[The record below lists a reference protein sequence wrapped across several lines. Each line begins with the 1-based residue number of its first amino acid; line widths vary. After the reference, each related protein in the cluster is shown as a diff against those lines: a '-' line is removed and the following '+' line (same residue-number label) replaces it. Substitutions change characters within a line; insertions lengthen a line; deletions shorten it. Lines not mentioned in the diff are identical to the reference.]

1 MQQNI
6 NGYLVKKYASILLAI
21 TTLIPIIYVL
31 DTRWRYVPFT
41 IAVSIFISSGLFS
54 ITRRALFSTILGM
67 SIVLVLAAISYAKF
81 KLKGFALHY
90 YDFVFTGFDTD
101 AVRFLAIQ
109 YPLLAFLLVSVI
121 VCLVA
126 LLAYVFLRERP
137 ADLSAP
143 RRLSLV
149 ALAAVAVVGSHM
161 EPKPGEPE
169 HLPYAAGYNGSAFF
183 LSLSDMRFP
192 LGGLEIT
199 KRVYASATPESIDAS
214 ITCGDN
220 RPDVIMILSESQTDL
235 TNFPQL
241 NIPPDL
247 KASFRSQ
254 DGRHHPLYV
263 EVFGGS
269 TWVTNFS
276 VMTGLS
282 ASDFGWQRDY
292 VTQLMENRIR
302 GSLPETF
309 AHCGYRTVTV
319 MPVPYNFV
327 NEGPFLRSIGVHE
340 VIDETAFDLPKEGPH
355 RLSDV
360 PYFDF
365 VEALVKEHQ
374 ATDGRPL
381 FVAMQTLATHAPYDV
396 FSAPEGEADDANYSD
411 DAATNEYVRRVAE
424 TRARLQDFLAEREKA
439 PGKNGTVIVEYG
451 DHQSVGTIKY
461 LSQLMNDA
469 PMFLDPRALTFR
481 TFFAVHSY
489 GHFVDYS
496 ALEMPIDAA
505 FLSATVIHAAGL
517 PTSEIFQDLARLRD
531 ACSGRFSSCPNR
543 ALIDDHLKRRVN
555 SGLLSVE

>member
-1 MQQNI
+1 MRRNMHC
-6 NGYLVKKYASILLAI
+6 NPLSKYALIIVLLIAMI
-21 TTLIPIIYVL
+21 ATIHAL
-31 DTRWRYVPFT
+31 DTRWRYVPYT
-41 IAVSIFISSGLFS
+41 ISISILLSSLIFS
-54 ITRRALFSTILGM
+54 ITRRSLFSTLVGI
-67 SIVLVLAAISYAKF
+67 SVVLVLAAISYAKF
-81 KLKGFALHY
+81 ELKGFALHY

-101 AVRFLAIQ
+101 AVRFLATQ
-109 YPLLAFLLVSVI
+109 YSLLAFLLVSGI
-121 VCLVA
+121 ACLVA
-126 LLAYVFLRERP
+126 LLVYSFLRERP
-137 ADLSAP
+137 AALSV
-143 RRLSLV
+143 RKRLGLI

-183 LSLSDMRFP
+183 LSLSDIRFP
-192 LGGLEIT
+192 LDGLEIT
-199 KRVYASATPESIDAS
+199 KRVYASAVHESLDAS
-214 ITCGDN
+214 INCGN
-220 RPDVIMILSESQTDL
+220 KRPDVIMILSESQTDL

-241 NIPPDL
+241 NIPAEL

-292 VTQLMENRIR
+292 VTQLMESRIR

-309 AHCGYRTVTV
+309 SHCGYRTVSV

-327 NEGPFLRSIGVHE
+327 NEGPFLRSIGFQE
-340 VIDETAFDLPKEGPH
+340 VIDETALDLPKEGLQG
-355 RLSDV
+355 LSDA
-360 PYFDF
+360 PYFNF
-365 VEALVKEHQ
+365 VETLVKDHQ
-374 ATDGRPL
+374 AADERPL

-396 FSAPEGEADDANYSD
+396 ALAPGGDASGSSYSD

-424 TRARLQDFLAEREKA
+424 SRARLQDFLAEREKA
-439 PGKNGTVIVEYG
+439 PGRNGTVIIEYG

-461 LSQLMNDA
+461 LNQLMNGA

-496 ALEMPIDAA
+496 QLEEPIDVA
-505 FLSATVIHAAGL
+505 FLSASVIQAAGL
-517 PTSEIFQDLARLRD
+517 PSSEVFRDLVRLRD
-531 ACSGRFSSCPNR
+531 DCGGRFSSCQNR

-555 SGLLSVE
+555 SGSLNVE